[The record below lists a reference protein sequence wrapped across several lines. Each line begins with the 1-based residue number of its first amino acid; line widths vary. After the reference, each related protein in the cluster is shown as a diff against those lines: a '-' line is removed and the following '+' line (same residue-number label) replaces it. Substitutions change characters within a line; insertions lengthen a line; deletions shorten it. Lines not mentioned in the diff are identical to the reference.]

1 MDHLL
6 LHCDVAYGLWSKVF
20 KIFGNILS
28 VVALLLGWR
37 NLFGRH
43 YSDVWSLTPLFFMW
57 KVWRKGIPI
66 LFRIRSNPVII

>member
-43 YSDVWSLTPLFFMW
+43 YSDVCNLTPLFFMW
-57 KVWRKGIPI
+57 KVWKERNTRT
-66 LFRIRSNPVII
+66 F